1 MAETDMIQD
10 RTENED
16 NYYDSSKSFFD
27 SISCEAVD
35 RDRNRR

>member
-1 MAETDMIQD
+1 MTETDTIQD
-10 RTENED
+10 RSETEVS
-16 NYYDSSKSFFD
+16 YYDSSKSFFD